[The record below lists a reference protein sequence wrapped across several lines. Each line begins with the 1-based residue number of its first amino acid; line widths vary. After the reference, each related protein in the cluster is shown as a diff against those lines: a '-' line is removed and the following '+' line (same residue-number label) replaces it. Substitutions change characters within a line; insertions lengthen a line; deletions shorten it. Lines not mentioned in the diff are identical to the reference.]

1 MQTPQRQVIQI
12 ARNPHTIGLKSIYK
26 EVNQNTPAGREAR
39 RFFESTKG
47 RIQCERVLENVKPSE
62 CWLCGLDF
70 TPKDSIQCEHI
81 LPFPQ
86 GPIFLEI
93 YQAKYGDTIT
103 DSMRLEYD
111 YAHAYC
117 NNVKNKTVFIVGD
130 EKGYYPNVDAIV
142 ELCQRLQKS
151 IPTMN
156 LEDQVFSI
164 QGRVIDICDFI
175 NKTLEITPEGFHMFK
190 VGKQYKIQFTKP
202 STVAS
207 RLEAAA
213 METDGG
219 RRKRTKRNKRRRHT
233 RRR

>member
-1 MQTPQRQVIQI
+1 METPPRQVIQI
-12 ARNPHTIGLKSIYK
+12 ARNPHTIGLRSIYK
-26 EVNQNTPAGREAR
+26 EVNQNTPAGKEAR

-47 RIQCERVLENVKPSE
+47 RIQCERVLENVKPRD

-70 TPKDSIQCEHI
+70 KSGDSIQCEHV

-103 DSMRLEYD
+103 DSMKLEYD

-117 NNVKNKTVFIVGD
+117 NNVKNKAVFVVGD
-130 EKGYYPNVDAIV
+130 EKGYYPNVEAIADM
-142 ELCQRLQKS
+142 CQTLKKA
-151 IPTMN
+151 IPAMN
-156 LEDQVFSI
+156 VEDQVFAI
-164 QGRVIDICDFI
+164 QGRIIEICDFI
-175 NKTLEITPEGFHMFK
+175 NKTLEITPEGFHVFK

-202 STVAS
+202 SVAKK
-207 RLEAAA
+207 LDMAA